1 MEEEVKRLII
11 DSLNKRLVGHGDIDT
26 VYPNH
31 VLIEKWLTAIIALGY
46 NDSDTEL
53 AAQDIYE
60 MKSMLDDVSIEEIR
74 AFVSLVSYRFPEE
87 IMAFTKYSELR
98 EEEEESV
105 VISAVNEELSYVE
118 EGDFTLS

>member
-74 AFVSLVSYRFPEE
+74 ALVSLVNYRFSEE
-87 IMAFTKYSELR
+87 IMAFTKYAELH
-98 EEEEESV
+98 EEEDESV

-118 EGDFTLS
+118 EGDITLS

>member
-1 MEEEVKRLII
+1 MEEEVKRLIKE
-11 DSLNKRLVGHGDIDT
+11 SLNKRLVGHGDIDT
-26 VYPNH
+26 FYPNH
-31 VLIEKWLTAIIALGY
+31 VLIEEWLTDIMALGY

-53 AAQDIYE
+53 ASQDIYE
-60 MKSMLDDVSIEEIR
+60 IKRMFDDVSIEEIR

-87 IMAFTKYSELR
+87 IMAFTKYAELH

-105 VISAVNEELSYVE
+105 VISAVKEELSFVE

>member
-74 AFVSLVSYRFPEE
+74 ALVSLVNYRFPEE
-87 IMAFTKYSELR
+87 VMAFTKYAELH

>member
-1 MEEEVKRLII
+1 MEEVKRLII

-60 MKSMLDDVSIEEIR
+60 MNSMLDDVSIEEIR

-105 VISAVNEELSYVE
+105 VISAVNKELSYVE

>member
-1 MEEEVKRLII
+1 MEEEVKRLIKE
-11 DSLNKRLVGHGDIDT
+11 SLNRRLVGHGDIDT

-31 VLIEKWLTAIIALGY
+31 VMIEKWLTAIIALGY
-46 NDSDTEL
+46 NDCDIEL

-60 MKSMLDDVSIEEIR
+60 MKSMFDDVSIEEIQ
-74 AFVSLVSYRFPEE
+74 AFVSLVNFRFPEE
-87 IMAFTKYSELR
+87 MLAFSKYVELH

>member
-74 AFVSLVSYRFPEE
+74 AFVSLVNFRFPEE
-87 IMAFTKYSELR
+87 IMAFSKYVEQHV
-98 EEEEESV
+98 EEEESV
-105 VISAVNEELSYVE
+105 VISAVKEELSYVE
-118 EGDFTLS
+118 EGDITLS

>member
-74 AFVSLVSYRFPEE
+74 AFVSLVNFRFPEE
-87 IMAFTKYSELR
+87 IMAFSKYVEQH

-105 VISAVNEELSYVE
+105 VISAVKEELSYVE
-118 EGDFTLS
+118 KGDITLS

>member
-60 MKSMLDDVSIEEIR
+60 MNSMLDDVSIEEIR

-87 IMAFTKYSELR
+87 IMAFTKYAELH
-98 EEEEESV
+98 EEKEESV
-105 VISAVNEELSYVE
+105 VISAVKEELSYVE

>member
-1 MEEEVKRLII
+1 MEEEVKRLIKEC
-11 DSLNKRLVGHGDIDT
+11 LNKRLVGHGDIDT

-31 VLIEKWLTAIIALGY
+31 VLIEKWLTPIMALGY
-46 NDSDTEL
+46 DDSDTEL

-74 AFVSLVSYRFPEE
+74 AFVSLVNFRFPEE
-87 IMAFTKYSELR
+87 IMAFSKYVEQH

-105 VISAVNEELSYVE
+105 VISAVKEELSYVE